1 MVCRLNSIPACDS
14 RRGDAA
20 LIRILAGRCRRGDRG
35 AGQAGE
41 VLVAA
46 MSPAQVNDGILF
58 FLYLLVLLLAM
69 MIYAV
74 IRFPAPT
81 LGSQDRE
88 DQQWEDAPAAA
99 PPPTMHRAPARP
111 VPGSAG
117 RLSPGTAGSS
127 TSALAFLGAA
137 TGRSG
142 RTKYVARHVAGP
154 EPGRA
159 TIRIPKVSGRPPW
172 GPAPRPPGQ
181 HP

>member
-1 MVCRLNSIPACDS
+1 
-14 RRGDAA
+14 
-20 LIRILAGRCRRGDRG
+20 
-35 AGQAGE
+35 
-41 VLVAA
+41 
-46 MSPAQVNDGILF
+46 MSPAQVNDAILF
-58 FLYLLVLLLAM
+58 LLYLLVLLLAM

-74 IRFPAPT
+74 IRMPAPT

-88 DQQWEDAPAAA
+88 DQQWEDAPAA
-99 PPPTMHRAPARP
+99 PPASVRRAPAMP

-117 RLSPGTAGSS
+117 LLSPGTTGGP
-127 TSALAFLGAA
+127 TSALAFLGGAA
-137 TGRSG
+137 GRSA

-181 HP
+181 RP